1 MATTDLAPAP
11 AKNEFLCIIPD
22 KPGTL
27 AKRLEVRPSHL
38 NGAKPF
44 VDSGII
50 TIGGA
55 MLESHPAAGETPVF
69 KGSVLLV
76 VGETSEDIKE
86 LLRKDVYTT
95 SGVWDLDNVQII
107 PFKTALRAQIQ

>member
-1 MATTDLAPAP
+1 MTL
-11 AKNEFLCIIPD
+11 KQ
-22 KPGTL
+22 GTL
-27 AKRLEVRPSHL
+27 LK
-38 NGAKPF
+38 
-44 VDSGII
+44 I
-50 TIGGA
+50 GA

-95 SGVWDLDNVQII
+95 NGVWDLDNVQII
-107 PFKTALRAQIQ
+107 PVSVSIHLSIYI